1 MTRFFYRKKHLR
13 TQLFFG
19 IFWMLWFFLQLFTG
33 SASWITWGWLVIALV
48 YLGTY
53 GYQVKFGYLNL
64 KDNTLYISDPYFRKS
79 LLLHEGLQVKEFAGD
94 FILTDAQNRKLTIN
108 ALIMDPES
116 KIQLQS
122 ILEKLPSV
130 RV

>member
-1 MTRFFYRKKHLR
+1 MTRFFYRKKYLR

-33 SASWITWGWLVIALV
+33 SASWITWGWLVMALV

-64 KDNTLYISDPYFRKS
+64 KDNTLYISGPFGKS
-79 LLLHEGLQVKEFAGD
+79 ISLNEGIHVKEFAGD
-94 FILTDAQNRKLTIN
+94 FILTGTTGKKLTIN
-108 ALIMDPES
+108 TLILDSES

-122 ILEKLPSV
+122 ILEKV
-130 RV
+130 AFTTA